1 MGTILSDGFSNSVIK
16 QKLSVKTS
24 RDAIFIIT
32 LVDLVLIVPSVV
44 LFSLLNF
51 RELSSYGLVFS
62 IVVLAF
68 LSYLPLSIIW
78 ASMVLSSKR
87 VDGRASVTN
96 EKVVPIVLFLL
107 LTFSM
112 LGIYIPSIQKLTSI
126 MPSFGALNIVGF
138 AIIVLNL
145 MFVMKNF
152 SLITGN

>member
-32 LVDLVLIVPSVV
+32 LVDLALIVPSVV

-78 ASMVLSSKR
+78 ASMVLSGKR

-96 EKVVPIVLFLL
+96 EKVVPIVFFLL

>member
-68 LSYLPLSIIW
+68 LSYLPLSIIG
-78 ASMVLSSKR
+78 ASMVLSGKW

>member
-78 ASMVLSSKR
+78 ASMVLSGKR

-138 AIIVLNL
+138 TIIVLNL

>member
-32 LVDLVLIVPSVV
+32 LVDLALIVPSVV

-78 ASMVLSSKR
+78 ASMVLSGKR

>member
-78 ASMVLSSKR
+78 ASMVLSGKW

>member
-78 ASMVLSSKR
+78 ASMVLSGKR

>member
-16 QKLSVKTS
+16 QKLSVKNS
-24 RDAIFIIT
+24 HDAISIIT
-32 LVDLVLIVPSVV
+32 LVDLVLIVPSIVIF
-44 LFSLLNF
+44 LAFNF
-51 RELSSYGLVFS
+51 RELSSFGLVFS

-68 LSYLPLSIIW
+68 LSYLPVSIIW
-78 ASMVLSSKR
+78 ASMVLSGK
-87 VDGRASVTN
+87 VFNGRQSVTN
-96 EKVVPIVLFLL
+96 DKVLPIVLFLL

-152 SLITGN
+152 SLITEN

>member
-68 LSYLPLSIIW
+68 LSYLPVSIIW
-78 ASMVLSSKR
+78 ASMVLSGKR

-96 EKVVPIVLFLL
+96 DKVLPIVLFLL

-126 MPSFGALNIVGF
+126 MPSFGVLNIVGF

>member
-68 LSYLPLSIIW
+68 LSYLPLSIIG
-78 ASMVLSSKR
+78 ASMVLSGKR